1 MDHRPPRPLRLPAPL
16 GLAAV
21 VLVCVTF
28 LGSAVVAS
36 AATPGT
42 KLWAKRYDGPANGS
56 DWAESLAVSPDG
68 TKVFVTGRS
77 AGSTSYDYATLAYA
91 ASTGAKLWTK
101 RYDGDKRSDYAHSL
115 AVSPDGTKV
124 FVTGES
130 SKDYA
135 TLAYRASTGVEL
147 WAKRYDGP
155 GNYYDDAYS
164 LAVSPDGTKVFVTGT
179 SWGSTSPDY
188 ATLAYDVS
196 TGAKLWTKRY
206 DDYPGNYY
214 EAAYSLAV
222 SPDGT
227 KVFVTGESGGS
238 TGPNDYATL
247 AYDASTGA
255 KLWTKRYEGPGNGD
269 DNAYSLA
276 VSPDGTK
283 VFVTGTSW
291 GSTSPDYATL
301 AYRASTGAKLWTR
314 RYDGGGEKR
323 SDYAESLAV
332 SPDGTKV
339 FVTGLSWGSTG
350 PDYATL
356 AYDVSTGAKLWAKRY
371 DGPGNGY
378 DAAYSL
384 AVSPDGTK
392 VFVTGESG
400 GSTSTDHATLA
411 YTA

>member
-77 AGSTSYDYATLAYA
+77 AGSTSYDYATLAYD

-188 ATLAYDVS
+188 ATLAY
-196 TGAKLWTKRY
+196 
-206 DDYPGNYY
+206 
-214 EAAYSLAV
+214 
-222 SPDGT
+222 
-227 KVFVTGESGGS
+227 
-238 TGPNDYATL
+238 
-247 AYDASTGA
+247 
-255 KLWTKRYEGPGNGD
+255 
-269 DNAYSLA
+269 
-276 VSPDGTK
+276 
-283 VFVTGTSW
+283 
-291 GSTSPDYATL
+291 
-301 AYRASTGAKLWTR
+301 RASTGAKLWTR

-356 AYDVSTGAKLWAKRY
+356 AYDVSTGAKLWTKRY
-371 DGPGNGY
+371 DDYPGNY
-378 DAAYSL
+378 YEAAYSL